1 MEVAFLPVFFITYRP
16 NDSSAHFY
24 IQLPFVCLVEV
35 KVMCIA
41 LFFPS
46 VLFLWLVGCY
56 PILSSIVTCCYPIGM
71 ILCECLT
78 GLPPRSSLIV
88 RLLFLLLKVVASD
101 DGADWMLIC
110 NVLKT

>member
-88 RLLFLLLKVVASD
+88 RLLFLLWKVVASD